1 MLRIGVSKTKE
12 LYVSFINIK
21 NRPEILYSQL
31 KVKCNKYYHLVLSV
45 KVGLTFRDI
54 CLYVN
59 AQVESMVTAYLSYFA
74 SGC

>member
-12 LYVSFINIK
+12 LYVLFMNIK
-21 NRPEILYSQL
+21 NKPEILYSQL
-31 KVKCNKYYHLVLSV
+31 KIKFNKYYHMVLTV

-59 AQVESMVTAYLSYFA
+59 A
-74 SGC
+74 